1 ITGRLARFGR
11 GGMIQDIS
19 NRLLKDFADCLQQR
33 IEAGPAAAESASV
46 APAGRAAAAPG
57 GEAADPTAPEPAA
70 ARSLAAPLP
79 AAKPISGF
87 SLFFRALWDRI
98 RRIFGRG
105 PR

>member
-1 ITGRLARFGR
+1 
-11 GGMIQDIS
+11 
-19 NRLLKDFADCLQQR
+19 QR
-33 IEAGPAAAESASV
+33 IEAEPAAAESASA
-46 APAGRAAAAPG
+46 APGGQAGAAPG
-57 GEAADPTAPEPAA
+57 GEAADPT
-70 ARSLAAPLP
+70 